1 MLDIIE
7 LITNIGST
15 IVVIGL
21 IGVMISGLSYL
32 ILKEVIEEP
41 SKVID
46 NLKTGFGFSALCTVA
61 GVIIEAFALLI
72 LVIVDIWK

>member
-1 MLDIIE
+1 MLDVIE

-15 IVVIGL
+15 IMIIGL
-21 IGVMISGLSYL
+21 AGLIVSGLSYL

-61 GVIIEAFALLI
+61 GVIIEALALLI